1 MKSKIV
7 RSFNSDQPLE
17 EIISV
22 AKEELM
28 VKLGPTNITPKGRI
42 SVQDTL
48 DRFNNEKNIV
58 RRQSV
63 EGFIKKIDN
72 TVQVELSLVTKAS
85 KATVF
90 IIIPIAI
97 IILIGI
103 PLAIVLILMILSKHY
118 RTSRIIKRS
127 INHIITDLE

>member
-22 AKEELM
+22 TKEELQ
-28 VKLGPTNITPKGRI
+28 VKLGPTNITSKGRI

-48 DRFNNEKNIV
+48 DRFNDEKNVV

-72 TVQVELSLVTKAS
+72 TVQVELNLVTKAS

-90 IIIPIAI
+90 ILIPMAI
-97 IILIGI
+97 LILIGI

-118 RTSRIIKRS
+118 RTSRIINRA